1 MRVNND
7 REKKAA
13 HKDKSD
19 SRRRLDVKDRN
30 KFKIREELK
39 KNINPISSEQE
50 HHINIMNG
58 RTAPSEVNV
67 DNALAIG
74 EHMPQLQTFI
84 VSLPDTFHMQIKK
97 EVVTMKQLKKKGQ
110 SQRHEYLQYRK
121 AMYASLLF
129 ISQSRDLHLSIV
141 ITLQIF

>member
-1 MRVNND
+1 MPVNND

-19 SRRRLDVKDRN
+19 SRRRLDAEDRN
-30 KFKIREELK
+30 KIREELK

-74 EHMPQLQTFI
+74 KHMPQLQTFI

-97 EVVTMKQLKKKGQ
+97 EVVTMEQLKKKGQ
-110 SQRHEYLQYRK
+110 CQRHEYLQYRK